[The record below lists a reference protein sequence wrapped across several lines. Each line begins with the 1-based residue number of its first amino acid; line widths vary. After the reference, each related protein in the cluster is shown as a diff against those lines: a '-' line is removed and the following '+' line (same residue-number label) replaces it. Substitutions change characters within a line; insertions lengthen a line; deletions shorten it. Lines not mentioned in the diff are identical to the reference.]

1 MANKVKIKINS
12 KDTVA
17 ELLQETY
24 IQACEQ
30 LNQVQSEMNKIDQ
43 STTMGNGFTMDE
55 KAKYGK
61 IMHDFLGDK
70 EKAIRTKVD
79 IAKLLAEIIS
89 HNGNVEEALADKA
102 FNKQPTSLNLEQLR
116 KSINNADS
124 PEVYTLK

>member
-1 MANKVKIKINS
+1 MANKVKIKLNS

-30 LNQVQSEMNKIDQ
+30 LNQVQEEINKISQ
-43 STTMGNGFTMDE
+43 STTMGQDFSMDE

-70 EKAIRTKVD
+70 DRSIKTKVD
-79 IAKLLAEIIS
+79 IAKLLSEIIS
-89 HNGNVEEALADKA
+89 HNGSVEETLADKA
-102 FNKQPTSLNLEQLR
+102 FTKQPTTLDFNKIKKSLTE
-116 KSINNADS
+116 ADK
-124 PEVYTLK
+124 PEIYTIK

>member
-1 MANKVKIKINS
+1 MANKVKIKVNS
-12 KDTVA
+12 QDTVS

-30 LNQVQSEMNKIDQ
+30 LNQVQNEMNKIDQ
-43 STTMGNGFTMDE
+43 STTMGDGFTMDE

-79 IAKLLAEIIS
+79 IAKLLAEIIN
-89 HNGNVEEALADKA
+89 HNGNVEDALNDKA
-102 FNKQPTSLNLEQLR
+102 FIKQPTSLNLEQLR
-116 KSINNADS
+116 KNINNADN
-124 PEVYTLK
+124 PEVYTIK